1 METATATSSTAGMT
15 KLQKLAALLIILG
28 PDGASELL
36 KNLDEEELDAVSSE
50 MAGLNFVSQELQHE
64 ILQEFTDVAVSAS
77 AAVLGGPAYAK
88 RALEKSVGANRA
100 SEIIRRVAPAHVVIP
115 AMQPLLDMEP
125 RDLFNLLKNEKSQTI
140 ALIVSYLAPEKSS
153 RLLSSFAPAVRDD
166 VIERLAMM
174 GPTPIEVVERIVK
187 ILLQKVGVS
196 PARPSQQT
204 GGVRSAATVLKSLDK
219 NLGQSVLHDLEMRNP
234 ELGREIR
241 QKMFTFEDL
250 VFLGPSA
257 LQKIMREIDLRDL
270 AVSLKTAGAHFKNIL
285 ISAVSKRAADAVNEE
300 ISMLG
305 TLKKREIEEARGRI
319 ISAIRQLEDDG
330 EVDLEDLRSTYRN
343 ELLA

>member
-1 METATATSSTAGMT
+1 METATANPISTEMT

-28 PDGASELL
+28 PDSAAELL
-36 KNLDEEELDAVSSE
+36 KNLDEEELEAVSGE
-50 MAGLNFVSQELQHE
+50 MAGMNFVSQELQHE

-77 AAVLGGPAYAK
+77 AAVLGGAGYTK
-88 RALEKSVGANRA
+88 RALEKSVGVNRA
-100 SEIIRRVAPAHVVIP
+100 SEILRRVAPAHVAVP
-115 AMQPLLDMEP
+115 AMQPLLEMEP
-125 RDLFNLLKNEKSQTI
+125 RDLFNLLKNEKAQTV

-153 RLLSSFAPAVRDD
+153 RLLALFSPTVRDD

-174 GPTPIEVVERIVK
+174 GPTPTEVVERIVK
-187 ILLQKVGVS
+187 ILLQKIGVV

-204 GGVRSAATVLKSLDK
+204 GGVRSAATVLKSLDR
-219 NLGQSVLHDLEMRNP
+219 NLGQSVLHDLELRNP

-285 ISAVSKRAADAVNEE
+285 LSAVSKRAAEAVNEE

-305 TLKKREIEEARGRI
+305 SLKKREIEEARGRI
-319 ISAIRQLEDDG
+319 ISAIRHLETIG